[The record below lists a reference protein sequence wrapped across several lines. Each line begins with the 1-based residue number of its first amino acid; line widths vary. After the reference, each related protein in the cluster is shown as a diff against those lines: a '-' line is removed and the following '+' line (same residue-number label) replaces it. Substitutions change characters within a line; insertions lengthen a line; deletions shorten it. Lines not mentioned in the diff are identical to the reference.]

1 MLCNPVLHFGSHKL
15 VQASQQQP
23 YTFKST
29 KFMWGLLEAAALFW
43 KRVSNHSGRRFLES
57 AFQKVVFLV
66 NHFPEVSG
74 F

>member
-1 MLCNPVLHFGSHKL
+1 
-15 VQASQQQP
+15 
-23 YTFKST
+23 
-29 KFMWGLLEAAALFW
+29 MWGLLEAAARFW

-66 NHFPEVSG
+66 NHFPEVSD